1 MKTLKYIF
9 AILILSVSF
18 VNCSSDDDDDLIEIN
33 PVEGLTKIYEIPA
46 ADHIVQIF
54 SEKQK
59 LEVGYN
65 EISIRIKDLANDKY
79 LTNAQLNWMPMMH
92 MANMSHSAPHSMLSN
107 SEESSIYKGH
117 IVFQMA
123 SNETEYWELKFN
135 YNLNGEAVEKALR
148 VNVAQPANGLKK
160 SLVFTGSD
168 NTRYVLAYVNPK
180 EPKVAIND
188 MQAVLYKMED
198 MMTFPVVENYKITV
212 DPRMPGM
219 GNHSSPNNQ
228 DLTYNVATKTY
239 NGKLS
244 LTMTGYWKINLKLLN
259 ENGEV
264 LKGEDV
270 TEANPES
277 SLYFEVEF

>member
-18 VNCSSDDDDDLIEIN
+18 VSCSDDNENTSVETN
-33 PVEGLTKIYEIPA
+33 PVEGLNILYEIPA
-46 ADHIVQIF
+46 ADHIVQVY

-65 EISIRIKDLANDKY
+65 ELSIRIKDLANNEY
-79 LTNAQLNWMPMMH
+79 ITNAQVSWIPMMN
-92 MANMSHSAPHSMLSN
+92 MANMSHSAPHSGLSN
-107 SEESSIYKGH
+107 SEENSVYKGH

-123 SNETEYWELKFN
+123 SNDTEYWEVKFN
-135 YNLNGEAVEKALR
+135 YNLNGQAIEGALR
-148 VNVAQPANGLKK
+148 ITVTQPANGLKK
-160 SLVFTGSD
+160 IQVFMGSD
-168 NTRYVLAYVNPK
+168 DTRYVLAYVNPK
-180 EPKVAIND
+180 DPKVALNAF
-188 MQAVLYKMED
+188 QGVLYKMED
-198 MMTFPVVENYKITV
+198 MMTFPVVENYKIIV

-228 DLTYNVATKTY
+228 DLTYNAATKMY

-259 ENGEV
+259 ESGEI

-270 TEANPES
+270 TETYPGS
-277 SLYFEVEF
+277 SLYFELEF